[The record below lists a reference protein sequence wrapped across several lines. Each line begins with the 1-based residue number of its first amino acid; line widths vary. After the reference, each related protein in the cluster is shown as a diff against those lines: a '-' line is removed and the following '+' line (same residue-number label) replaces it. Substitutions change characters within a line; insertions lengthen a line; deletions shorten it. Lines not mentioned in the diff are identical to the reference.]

1 MEATL
6 KQVMTVMVQFVVASI
21 RSLIGRENSRH
32 PLNQSYAKLTIMATC
47 RFGIDL
53 FGFSLQSSIEARFI
67 GFSLLA
73 SGFPR
78 CEHAP
83 LTNQQLNVVV
93 KISISENLHGS
104 SNVYFAIFSF

>member
-1 MEATL
+1 MKTRATL
-6 KQVMTVMVQFVVASI
+6 STNHMQNEQLWPRAD
-21 RSLIGRENSRH
+21 
-32 PLNQSYAKLTIMATC
+32 
-47 RFGIDL
+47 FGIDL

-83 LTNQQLNVVV
+83 LTNQ
-93 KISISENLHGS
+93 
-104 SNVYFAIFSF
+104 